1 MGATTD
7 QNLIAEKTTLPTF
20 HITDNS
26 GCPHNFF
33 SDLVMLIPLSGK
45 KRFSDIMAI
54 FVPKSLPSL
63 LI

>member
-7 QNLIAEKTTLPTF
+7 QNLIAEKTTF
-20 HITDNS
+20 VVH
-26 GCPHNFF
+26 HNFF
-33 SDLVMLIPLSGK
+33 SDLVMV

-54 FVPKSLPSL
+54 FVHKSLSSV